1 MTVKTTTIR
10 LVCFD
15 LGGVVIRICRTW
27 AQGCAAAGMTVR
39 DPGLWRRARPAR
51 RQLIDELQ
59 TGRIDGATFAARA
72 SELVAGLYSPAEI
85 LGIHRAW
92 LLDEY
97 DGVAELI
104 DRVHHAGLDTAALS
118 NTNHEHWTR
127 MGDFPAVMRLRHL
140 LLSHQLGLHKPDPK
154 IYRRLEHQLGYG
166 AGEILFFDDT
176 PENIDGARAV
186 GWDARLIDP
195 NADPSQQ
202 IGEALRDHGVAV

>member
-1 MTVKTTTIR
+1 MSSRPGASTVPPSR
-10 LVCFD
+10 
-15 LGGVVIRICRTW
+15 
-27 AQGCAAAGMTVR
+27 
-39 DPGLWRRARPAR
+39 PGPASSS
-51 RQLIDELQ
+51 Q
-59 TGRIDGATFAARA
+59 A
-72 SELVAGLYSPAEI
+72 ST
-85 LGIHRAW
+85 AW

-140 LLSHQLGLHKPDPK
+140 LPSHHLGLHKPDPT
-154 IYRRLEHQLGYG
+154 IYRRLERQLGYG

-186 GWDARLIDP
+186 GWDAQLIDP
-195 NADPSQQ
+195 TADPSQQ